1 MAHIW
6 TSLLFFSEMLRSAIT
21 YLFCFG
27 GKSTGVDLF
36 ASIILTP
43 SIKKLLVIAF
53 SKKAW
58 TYIFCVYVHLFD
70 MKTKKNVLKKLRR
83 PGFEPIIYVSVA
95 MLTNHKT
102 TVKSTTTL
110 SYQWISSQ
118 LYQDVYFRNC
128 SKHTVC
134 TRSITKNH
142 IFSVRTV
149 IIYSCIKV
157 RIRLI
162 W

>member
-1 MAHIW
+1 
-6 TSLLFFSEMLRSAIT
+6 MLWRQEHRCRPIR
-21 YLFCFG
+21 
-27 GKSTGVDLF
+27 
-36 ASIILTP
+36 
-43 SIKKLLVIAF
+43 KLNSN
-53 SKKAW
+53 SKHQLHQEVVSH
-58 TYIFCVYVHLFD
+58 YIFKESVNLDFLCLCAFHEN
-70 MKTKKNVLKKLRR
+70 KEKCNKKKLRR

-102 TVKSTTTL
+102 TVESTTTL

-128 SKHTVC
+128 SKHTDC
-134 TRSITKNH
+134 TRSITKNY
-142 IFSVRTV
+142 IFSVSTV